1 MAYSQNDFARMVALQ
16 VQLAQVLNRA
26 NQDRMPADLAVFALA
41 RLQRQIL
48 DAMGDQQRTMV
59 VDQVVVPFLRREV
72 SDDQSRVILH

>member
-16 VQLAQVLNRA
+16 EQLAIVLRRA
-26 NQDRMPADLAVFALA
+26 NDQKVPADLAVFALA

-48 DAMGDQQRTMV
+48 EAMPDGLSKMV